1 MTVNQ
6 NLIFSLKQQGKE
18 IQVPATQVIDMFHQL
33 YYTLRNQ
40 TWQNTFF
47 LGRRVLKCPLDL
59 WIYQEIFVEVQP
71 DLVIET
77 GTFHGGTAIYYA
89 ILCDLLNNGHVVSI
103 DTVQYSAI
111 PAHPRITYLS
121 GSSVDESVAAQVRE
135 AAAGKEKVIVILDSD
150 HSMDHVLKEME
161 IYGDLV
167 TPGSYMIVEDTCV
180 NGHPVSPEW
189 GPGPMEAVEAFL
201 QKDKRFTIDR
211 SKEKFMMTLNP
222 SGYLKRA
229 AV

>member
-1 MTVNQ
+1 MNQ
-6 NLIFSLKQQGKE
+6 NQGLMFSLKQQDKE
-18 IQVPATQVIDMFHQL
+18 IQIPPAQAISMFHQL
-33 YYTLRNQ
+33 YYTLRDQ

-77 GTFHGGTAIYYA
+77 GTFHGGTALYYA
-89 ILCDLLNNGHVVSI
+89 VLCDLLGKGHVVSI

-121 GSSVDESVAAQVRE
+121 GSSVEASIADQVRE
-135 AAAGKEKVIVILDSD
+135 LAAGKEKVIVILDSD
-150 HSMDHVLKEME
+150 HTMDHVLKEME
-161 IYGDLV
+161 IYGEIV
-167 TPGSYMIVEDTCV
+167 TPDSYMIVEDTCA
-180 NGHPVSPEW
+180 NGHPVLPEW

-201 QKDKRFTIDR
+201 QKDDRFTMDR
-211 SKEKFMMTLNP
+211 SREKFMLTFNP
-222 SGYLKRA
+222 SGYLKKK